1 MIYLILAVISSAS
14 IALVFKALGSLD
26 GNRFGVII
34 GNYLTCILI
43 SLIMTGGPAAIVNA
57 APVTY
62 LCGAIGGI
70 LFVLGLVF
78 MQSSVAANGAT
89 LTSAFGKLGVMVPL
103 AFSFL
108 IFREQPEI
116 IQVVGILIALAAL
129 VLINSPDKDTPAE
142 APSGSEVKTYSFAL
156 LILTFLGNGLSD
168 SMSKVFEQAG
178 PRSDDKVFIS
188 IIFCVAAVISAFLA
202 YREYRITGCPI
213 RPKEL
218 LAGVA
223 VGVPNYF
230 CSYFLLA
237 SVTRLPSFLVYP
249 IFSTGTIVVVM
260 LVSTLLF
267 KERPTKKQMAGIGMI
282 LLALVL
288 LNL

>member
-14 IALVFKALGSLD
+14 IALVFKALGSLG
-26 GNRFGVII
+26 GNRYGVII

-43 SLIMTGGPAAIVNA
+43 SLIMTGGPAALTNA

-156 LILTFLGNGLSD
+156 LILTFLGTVCRIPCQKYS
-168 SMSKVFEQAG
+168 SRQAPEATTMSSF
-178 PRSDDKVFIS
+178 R
-188 IIFCVAAVISAFLA
+188 
-202 YREYRITGCPI
+202 
-213 RPKEL
+213 
-218 LAGVA
+218 
-223 VGVPNYF
+223 
-230 CSYFLLA
+230 SYFA
-237 SVTRLPSFLVYP
+237 
-249 IFSTGTIVVVM
+249 
-260 LVSTLLF
+260 
-267 KERPTKKQMAGIGMI
+267 
-282 LLALVL
+282 
-288 LNL
+288 

>member
-1 MIYLILAVISSAS
+1 
-14 IALVFKALGSLD
+14 
-26 GNRFGVII
+26 
-34 GNYLTCILI
+34 
-43 SLIMTGGPAAIVNA
+43 MTGGPAAIADA

-178 PRSDDKVFIS
+178 PRSDDNVFIS